1 VLSIVGLQNVYKA
14 HTSSVRAQ
22 PNTVSGAGL
31 MPHNPLDFASIYS
44 ATSVKT
50 AAGVTAGIITVG
62 DPTQS
67 VADLNTF
74 TTANGLAPVTTQ
86 ILNNPNNGDWGVDE
100 WDIDSQDILG
110 AGGGAIGQIIFY
122 STPSFSFGDLVTGIN
137 SAVTANQAKI
147 IDMSIGGCETNAF
160 SAGAVAATDQILQIA
175 VAQGQTFSFS
185 TGDEGADECGTGGI
199 TPQWPADSPYAVA
212 VTGTTLDASTTT
224 WAGEVVWHHSGGSPS
239 TVEPKPSWQN
249 VLVPGTKRGVAD
261 VTFDADPGTGTL
273 IYVYGGIQNWGG
285 TSLAAPIF
293 AGLWARVIATKGPKI
308 GFAAPLLYLLPATD
322 FHDVVSGNNKGE
334 TAKTGYDFAS
344 GRGSLI
350 LDKAIK
356 RIGIPNPVVA
366 NFSETSAGLIAKF
379 TDSSTDSSDTINSH
393 AWTFGDG
400 GTSSL
405 SAPSHFYSKP
415 GTYSVTEFVSDSA
428 GNVDAKATSVTVS
441 RQ

>member
-1 VLSIVGLQNVYKA
+1 MRIVVALKLRNRARLDSLVAAHQILKPGEFATLHEPTQAQAQAVVDHLTRSGFTHIVVAPNRMLVSADGNAGSARAAFLTSFARVQTKEGRIAYANNSDAHIPVALQDNVVSVVGLQNVYKA

-22 PNTVSGAGL
+22 PDTVTGAGL

-86 ILNNPNNGDWGVDE
+86 ILNNPNNGDQGVDE

-110 AGGGAIGQIIFY
+110 AGGGQIGQIIFY
-122 STPSFSFGDLVTGIN
+122 SSTDFSYGGLIAGIN

-147 IDMSIGGCETNAF
+147 IDMSIGGCETGAF
-160 SAGAVAATDQILQIA
+160 NDGAVAATDQILQIA

-185 TGDEGADECGTGGI
+185 TGDNGADECGTGGI
-199 TPQWPADSPYAVA
+199 VPQWPADSPYAVA

-224 WAGEVVWHHSGGSPS
+224 WASEVVWNRSGGSPS

-261 VTFDADPGTGTL
+261 VTFDADPSTGTL
-273 IYVYGGIQNWGG
+273 IYVYGGIQQWGG

-293 AGLWARVIATKGPKI
+293 AGLWARVIA
-308 GFAAPLLYLLPATD
+308 
-322 FHDVVSGNNKGE
+322 V
-334 TAKTGYDFAS
+334 
-344 GRGSLI
+344 
-350 LDKAIK
+350 
-356 RIGIPNPVVA
+356 
-366 NFSETSAGLIAKF
+366 
-379 TDSSTDSSDTINSH
+379 
-393 AWTFGDG
+393 
-400 GTSSL
+400 
-405 SAPSHFYSKP
+405 
-415 GTYSVTEFVSDSA
+415 
-428 GNVDAKATSVTVS
+428 
-441 RQ
+441 